1 MTDFS
6 YVSITIKIN
15 NHIMVWLLSVK
26 VQNLFQTYMWSC
38 WDKNKKS
45 QAKVSATW
53 IKMLD
58 LNPC

>member
-26 VQNLFQTYMWSC
+26 VQNLFLTHMWSC

-45 QAKVSATW
+45 QAKVSQQ
-53 IKMLD
+53 LG
-58 LNPC
+58 

>member
-15 NHIMVWLLSVK
+15 NITVWLLSVK
-26 VQNLFQTYMWSC
+26 VQNLLLTYMWSC

-45 QAKVSATW
+45 QAKVSQQ
-53 IKMLD
+53 LG
-58 LNPC
+58 